1 MLSDSSSA
9 NPNTDPNTNPNT
21 NTNQVL
27 SDSSSEAGVRQQRAK
42 GLVVMGRIFK
52 GYGKANAIEKS
63 DFTRHVEDV
72 GRKAEQ
78 MVAEAR
84 DAEDA
89 EQ

>member
-1 MLSDSSSA
+1 M
-9 NPNTDPNTNPNT
+9 
-21 NTNQVL
+21 L

-42 GLVVMGRIFK
+42 GLVALGGIFK
-52 GYGKANAIEKS
+52 SYGKANAIEKS

-84 DAEDA
+84 EAEDS

>member
-1 MLSDSSSA
+1 MPDPDP
-9 NPNTDPNTNPNT
+9 NPNPNSHK
-21 NTNQVL
+21 VL

-42 GLVVMGRIFK
+42 GLLVMGRVFK
-52 GYGKANAIEKS
+52 DYGKANVIEKS

-84 DAEDA
+84 EAEDS

>member
-1 MLSDSSSA
+1 M
-9 NPNTDPNTNPNT
+9 
-21 NTNQVL
+21 L

-84 DAEDA
+84 EAEDS